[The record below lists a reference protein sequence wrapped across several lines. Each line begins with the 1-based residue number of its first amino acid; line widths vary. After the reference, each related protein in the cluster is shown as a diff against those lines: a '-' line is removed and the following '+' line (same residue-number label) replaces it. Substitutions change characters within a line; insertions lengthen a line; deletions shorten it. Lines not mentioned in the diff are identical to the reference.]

1 MKMKMKMK
9 LSMVAGAL
17 ALAVAGQANAV
28 IINNAGLGNTLILS
42 VWDATANTS
51 YTANLGSTIQS
62 FLSNAGVTFG
72 GTSRF
77 AAITGADTASNNFSF
92 VDAGLTAYLATDVA
106 ANFQWSVVAGTNA
119 GGALGY
125 GTQGILT
132 TTNAPAATVAAMTA
146 ARLSGAVGFEG
157 NYVPAVNTLMGTGNS
172 ITTTA
177 AAGAAAYAGDVG
189 FGNDFNGNATFLNTA
204 GLGQSMSFFFVTPT
218 TNARGQYA
226 GSANYQFANAAG
238 ASSWT
243 LGANGLNYAAV
254 SAVPEPSDWLL
265 MLSGVGL
272 IGFIASR
279 RKDQDGSMTFA

>member
-1 MKMKMKMK
+1 MKMK

-72 GTSRF
+72 G
-77 AAITGADTASNNFSF
+77 AANAPAITGADKATNNFSF
-92 VDAGLTAYLATDVA
+92 VDAGLTAFLATDVA
-106 ANFQWSVVAGTNA
+106 ANFQWSVVAATNS
-119 GGALGY
+119 GGPLGY

-132 TTNAPAATVAAMTA
+132 TTKAPASTVATMTA
-146 ARLSGAVGFEG
+146 GNLSGGVGFEG
-157 NYVPAVNTLMGTGNS
+157 NYVASVNPLMGAGNS

-177 AAGAAAYAGDVG
+177 AAGAAAYVGG
-189 FGNDFNGNATFLNTA
+189 FGNGMGNNFGGNAAFSNTA
-204 GLGQSMSFFFVTPT
+204 GLGESMSFFFVTPT

-243 LGANGLNYAAV
+243 LGANGLTYAAV